1 VNGLSNCII
10 TFHLVDGTEIS
21 ESYRQDAPEAL
32 WKEIVDE
39 YSEISE
45 CMEIQ
50 PMNTYA
56 HVLIPKTSILFV
68 SIKVEP

>member
-1 VNGLSNCII
+1 MNGLNNCIV

-21 ESYRQDAPEAL
+21 ESYRQDDAESL
-32 WKEIVDE
+32 WKEIIDE
-39 YSEISE
+39 FHEISE

-50 PMNTYA
+50 PMSTYA

-68 SIKVEP
+68 SIKVEQ